1 MADVQYRFAQPT
13 TPQQASAGVNF
24 RWAGQAA
31 NEGELAMLRQQLAD
45 VDRELA
51 EFDRLNPG
59 IASGEAELAANRA
72 AGGDIG
78 FYTGMAGRAAA
89 ETQRTAAQATAV
101 RESIENA
108 LDEASRNAYG
118 LEDEM
123 DAFAKQRKMEVE
135 TQLNKAE
142 RMAAN
147 AGLNIQ
153 DFPRYQK
160 LREQLQGKGGM
171 TGEADP
177 IIYNLKNVEAVENFL
192 YSLKR
197 ENRLANSD
205 IEKLETFIKEH
216 PTDERTAKLRDVVAK
231 FKGSTRESGAAA
243 EAENRKWDA
252 WFNAHANDTKEQALA
267 AYAALTK
274 KEIKQFD
281 KRFSINFD
289 TGVISRK

>member
-51 EFDRLNPG
+51 EFDRANPG

-89 ETQRTAAQATAV
+89 ETQRTAAQATAA

-147 AGLNIQ
+147 SGLNIQ

-160 LREQLQGKGGM
+160 LREPLQGKGGT
-171 TGEADP
+171 TGDAEADP
-177 IIYNLKNVEAVENFL
+177 IIYNLKNVEAVENTL
-192 YSLKR
+192 YSPKR
-197 ENRLANSD
+197 GAIGD
-205 IEKLETFIKEH
+205 FHQGT
-216 PTDERTAKLRDVVAK
+216 PDGRTHGKIA
-231 FKGSTRESGAAA
+231 
-243 EAENRKWDA
+243 
-252 WFNAHANDTKEQALA
+252 
-267 AYAALTK
+267 
-274 KEIKQFD
+274 
-281 KRFSINFD
+281 
-289 TGVISRK
+289 